1 MPAEK
6 SPEQRAIDGKAAPHG
21 PSSDFVRFCWILG
34 TLPRPLQGN
43 AQYVRQLNRYFNQVL
58 GDFGPISTFNTV
70 EFGTCQSD
78 PFERSKGRWMSLAP
92 FLVVLLMELAAS
104 PGWVSALFVLST
116 VSGQD
121 QVPR

>member
-58 GDFGPISTFNTV
+58 GDFGPHQTKCESKFPSPYPPSTQFN
-70 EFGTCQSD
+70 
-78 PFERSKGRWMSLAP
+78 LAP
-92 FLVVLLMELAAS
+92 ARVTRLSGAKEDGCRWLLFL
-104 PGWVSALFVLST
+104 WCF
-116 VSGQD
+116 
-121 QVPR
+121 